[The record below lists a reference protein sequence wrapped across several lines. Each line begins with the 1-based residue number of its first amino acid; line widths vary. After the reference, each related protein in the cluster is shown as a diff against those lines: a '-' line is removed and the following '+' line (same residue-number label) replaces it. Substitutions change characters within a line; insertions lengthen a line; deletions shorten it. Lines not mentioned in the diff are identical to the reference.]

1 MFKRVYLFFISLLC
15 IIVQLCAAA
24 YAQSLG
30 TPYIQNFPKATY
42 ASGNQNWSVTQDSK
56 GIMYFGN
63 AEGLLVYDGRYWQ
76 QYSLPNR
83 QIVRAVAA
91 GKNNR
96 IYAGGFGELGYW
108 SYQNNRMAYTSL
120 TSLLPT
126 KTKLADEIWR
136 IYSDDNRVIF
146 QSFTSIYIYQNQ
158 KLKVVRPDSSLFFV
172 HKINGR
178 ILAEVAGQGLTELI
192 NDKLVPLP
200 GCAGIRGILSILPF
214 KNNSLLIGTDA
225 QGLFVYD
232 GQKLTAFNTPAN
244 SFLKSYQLNN
254 GVKVLN
260 KYYAYGTI
268 LNGIIILDE
277 NGNVIQQINKGK
289 GLQNNTVLSL
299 YADNNSNLWAGLD
312 NGIDRIEL
320 NSPLYFN
327 MDKTGKFG
335 TVYSS
340 IIYQGKIY
348 LGTNHGLYYSNWPLR
363 NGAFDFEMIP
373 NSQGQVWDLT
383 VLNGELLCGHN
394 NGTYQVLGNQIK
406 KISDLSG
413 GWTIKTL
420 RSNPDYL
427 IQGTYNGLALYKKDN
442 GWKLVQRI
450 AGFKEPSRLIEEDN
464 KGNIW
469 VSHPYKGLTKLTLSA
484 DHKNVI
490 AKKSFSE
497 KDGLPGIYNVNV
509 FDLEGKI
516 VFATNAGFYTYDELS
531 NRFSKYNVLN
541 NKLGS
546 FAAANRIINAGEH
559 LYWFINHGKVA
570 LVDFS
575 ESGKIKIDYSRFSM
589 LDGRMVQYYENIN
602 RISNSIYLVSIDD
615 GFVIYDLNL
624 GAAHNPLQNI
634 PAVLIRRV
642 DDITDRYKVI
652 TEGNGSGNKVYVEN
666 NRNNIRILYALP
678 YYRQAQIKFQYFLEG
693 YSKDWSDWS
702 TATQKDFT
710 NLSAGTYTFKVRAG
724 IDNRALSSVTSFEF
738 EVLPPWYARKRAWVV
753 YIILLGMIL
762 YIGKKVYELKLKRD
776 SAAIA
781 RKLRQE
787 QEDIL
792 QKETEANE
800 RRIEKLRTENLQAE
814 LDSKN
819 RELSNSALSLAYKNE
834 LLQKLNDELMKLKD
848 ENGKKLPTEQISRVQ
863 KVINEGRNDERDWN
877 LFEKSFNEAHENFF
891 KRLKA
896 QHPELVPNDLKL
908 CAYLR
913 MNMSSKE
920 LSSLLNISLRGVE
933 IRRYR
938 LRKKLNIPHD
948 KNLVEFLIEL

>member
-1 MFKRVYLFFISLLC
+1 MSKRVYLFFLSLFC
-15 IIVQLCAAA
+15 IVVQLYTVA

-30 TPYIQNFPKATY
+30 TPYIQNFPKLTY
-42 ASGNQNWSVTQDSK
+42 ASGNQNWSVTQDPK

-76 QYSLPNR
+76 QYSLPNH

-120 TSLLPT
+120 TSLLPS
-126 KTKLADEIWR
+126 KTKLNDEIWR
-136 IYSDDNRVIF
+136 IYNVDNRVVF

-158 KLKVVRPDSSLFFV
+158 KLKVVKPDSSLFFM
-172 HKINGR
+172 HKVNGR
-178 ILAEVAGQGLTELI
+178 LLAEVTGHGLMELI

-200 GCAGIRGILSILPF
+200 GCSSISGILSILPY

-232 GQKLTAFNTPAN
+232 GQKLTTFNTPAN
-244 SFLKSYQLNN
+244 TFLKSYQLNN

-260 KYYAYGTI
+260 KYFAYGTI

-277 NGNVIQQINKGK
+277 NGNIVQQINKGK

-312 NGIDRIEL
+312 NGIDRVEL

-394 NGTYQVLGNQIK
+394 NGTYRVVGNQII
-406 KISDLSG
+406 KISPLSG
-413 GWTIKTL
+413 GWTVKAL
-420 RSNPDYL
+420 KSNPDYL
-427 IQGTYNGLALYKKDN
+427 IQGTYNGLALYQKDN

-450 AGFKEPSRLIEEDN
+450 AGFTEPSRLVEEDN

-469 VSHPYKGLTKLTLSA
+469 VSHPYKGLIKLTLSA
-484 DHKNVI
+484 DYKRVT
-490 AKKSFSE
+490 AKKSFTE
-497 KDGLPGIYNVNV
+497 QDGLPGIYNINV
-509 FDLEGKI
+509 FDLEGKM
-516 VFATNAGFYTYDELS
+516 VFATDAGFYTYDELS
-531 NRFSKYNVLN
+531 NRFTKYEVLN
-541 NKLGS
+541 NKLAN
-546 FAAANRIINAGEH
+546 FATSNRIINAGKH

-570 LVDFS
+570 LVDFT
-575 ESGKIKIDYSRFSM
+575 ESGKVKVDHSRFSM

-615 GFVIYDLNL
+615 GFVIYDLNS
-624 GAAHNPLQNI
+624 GSASNPSQNL

-652 TEGNGSGNKVYVEN
+652 TEGGNTGNKVYIQN
-666 NRNNIRILYALP
+666 GRNNLRISYALP
-678 YYRQAQIKFQYFLEG
+678 YYRQAQIKFQYYLEG
-693 YSKDWSDWS
+693 YSNQWSDWS

-710 NLSAGTYTFKVRAG
+710 NLSAGAYTFKVRAS
-724 IDNRALSSVTSFEF
+724 IDNRVISKVTNFNF
-738 EVLPPWYARKRAWVV
+738 EVLPPWYARKRAWVAYV
-753 YIILLGMIL
+753 ILIGIIL
-762 YIGKKVYELKLKRD
+762 YVGKKVYELKLRRD
-776 SAAIA
+776 SATIA
-781 RKLRQE
+781 RKLKQE
-787 QEDIL
+787 QEEIL
-792 QKETEANE
+792 RKEAEANE

-819 RELSNSALSLAYKNE
+819 RELSNSAMSLAYKNE
-834 LLQKLNDELMKLKD
+834 LLQKLNDELLKLKD
-848 ENGKKLPTEQISRVQ
+848 ENGKKLPSEQINRVQ

-896 QHPELVPNDLKL
+896 EHPELVPNDLKL

-938 LRKKLNIPHD
+938 LRKKLNLPHD